1 MASWQ
6 DCKRAARWQAGK
18 MASWKSWKIASWQ
31 AGKLE
36 AGRAGRLQE
45 LAWNGKLQE
54 LQDGK
59 LARWQAG
66 GAGKLEEQDAYQDTY
81 NTYMHT
87 YTHMHAH
94 ILYIIHVMIDAGC
107 WMLDAK
113 GIAPAMVT
121 MRRRDCKS
129 HSISHSIVYSI
140 VYDIVYTIIYAI
152 SLCYL
157 QHFCTTRS
165 VLNSIYNTFASQ
177 SGF

>member
-1 MASWQ
+1 MI
-6 DCKRAARWQAGK
+6 DAGCW
-18 MASWKSWKIASWQ
+18 M
-31 AGKLE
+31 L
-36 AGRAGRLQE
+36 
-45 LAWNGKLQE
+45 
-54 LQDGK
+54 
-59 LARWQAG
+59 
-66 GAGKLEEQDAYQDTY
+66 
-81 NTYMHT
+81 HT

-177 SGF
+177 SGFWMLFTTLLGPKVCSYSHACSFLLLFAALCTCHLFIFAAIYSTLCILSFMSYVT